1 MREIFRLWWL
11 SFLFWC
17 LSTHTRLKKKSGI
30 DLEKYFIQA
39 FSKYNFVL
47 VNKYESFTLS
57 MIMLLLCAAMTSWV
71 GCLLRDLELFIL
83 FAENSQI
90 FLKISLIPILL
101 TFMSFLVALKQP
113 TKLNVELNSS
123 LHHIIVI

>member
-1 MREIFRLWWL
+1 
-11 SFLFWC
+11 
-17 LSTHTRLKKKSGI
+17 
-30 DLEKYFIQA
+30 
-39 FSKYNFVL
+39 
-47 VNKYESFTLS
+47 
-57 MIMLLLCAAMTSWV
+57 MTSWV